1 MVSTHDPEAI
11 MEAKTFIQA
20 DLNRI
25 VGNFGKSLRKGNAA
39 VEILMMGTRQ
49 EYQHTKVS
57 KREKELLRA

>member
-1 MVSTHDPEAI
+1 